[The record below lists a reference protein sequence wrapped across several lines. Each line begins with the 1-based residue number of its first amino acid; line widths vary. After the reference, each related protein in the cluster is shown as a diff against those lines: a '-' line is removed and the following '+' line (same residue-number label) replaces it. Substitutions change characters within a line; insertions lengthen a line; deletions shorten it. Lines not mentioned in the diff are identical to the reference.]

1 MKLIKQ
7 FIDFFLLSGTEKEIE
22 SNEIVHENIL
32 RFRYLTLISIP
43 VNVVVVALFGLKV
56 GNIFGPIPNWDKE
69 ILILNILIRSLFI
82 IFSIVITWYS
92 FRLPKSFKMVKIYF
106 KIMLVMLLLGAAII
120 VETDETDSVINRYL
134 VICFALGLVVL
145 MRPLLSML
153 YYFSAYFIYYKL
165 SIVIINPAMPNP
177 IQFDHLNATVI
188 CLLISFVLWNAA
200 LNRIKQKRLMVQTTT
215 RLELATRA
223 GGIGIWEYDIVN
235 NNLIWD
241 NQLFEL
247 FGIGENEIRDAAKV
261 WLNRVHPQ
269 DLQRVEAETKLAILG
284 EKEYDTEY
292 RIVWPDGSIH
302 YLMALATVIRDV
314 TGRPT
319 HMIGTNWDITKRK
332 QAEEHIIKL
341 AKGIE
346 QSPASIF
353 ITDTSG
359 NIEFVNPKFCE
370 LSGFTMEEAIGNN
383 SSILKSGQ
391 TTQAYYENLWTTIQ
405 SGKEWHGEFY
415 NKKKNGEFYWE
426 RASISPII
434 NAKGEITNFIAVKED
449 ITKEK
454 RNEEALVKAK
464 QEADAANKAK
474 STFLANMSHEI
485 RTPLNAI
492 IGFSQLM
499 DREKLLTGQSKEYA
513 SSINRAGEHL
523 LRLINDILE
532 LSKVEAGKVVLK
544 PINFDLNTLLN
555 DLNVIFMEQVKS
567 KNLSLTFETAPEV
580 PRYVVADEGKLL
592 QIFINLIGNAVKFT
606 DKGGIV
612 VRTKVDPINGVK
624 NRLIVEIED
633 TGLGIAQDEMDK
645 VFKTFE
651 QTSSGIKQG
660 SGTGLGLALCREL
673 TILMG
678 GNIDVASEVGKGSVF
693 TFHVVIKGGDVV
705 GVKTKTAKRVVG
717 MAKGQKAVQ
726 VLVVDDKEENLKVA
740 VNFLQLA
747 GFETVEATNGKDA
760 IAKFEESNPD
770 LILMDFRM
778 PVMDGYEA
786 VQRIRS
792 TEKGKLVPI
801 VAISASM
808 FDGEEIKIKMLDL
821 QGFIHKPFREDEF
834 YGTIGKVLGIQ
845 YIFEEETTLPPTDY
859 LYDEDTA
866 SVDISKL
873 PEGIQLNLRKAAE
886 MADSDL
892 MVEILNS
899 NIIVNQELA
908 DHLMRVANNFEW
920 DYLHRILKNT

>member
-1 MKLIKQ
+1 M
-7 FIDFFLLSGTEKEIE
+7 
-22 SNEIVHENIL
+22 
-32 RFRYLTLISIP
+32 
-43 VNVVVVALFGLKV
+43 
-56 GNIFGPIPNWDKE
+56 
-69 ILILNILIRSLFI
+69 
-82 IFSIVITWYS
+82 
-92 FRLPKSFKMVKIYF
+92 
-106 KIMLVMLLLGAAII
+106 
-120 VETDETDSVINRYL
+120 
-134 VICFALGLVVL
+134 
-145 MRPLLSML
+145 
-153 YYFSAYFIYYKL
+153 
-165 SIVIINPAMPNP
+165 
-177 IQFDHLNATVI
+177 
-188 CLLISFVLWNAA
+188 
-200 LNRIKQKRLMVQTTT
+200 
-215 RLELATRA
+215 
-223 GGIGIWEYDIVN
+223 
-235 NNLIWD
+235 
-241 NQLFEL
+241 
-247 FGIGENEIRDAAKV
+247 
-261 WLNRVHPQ
+261 
-269 DLQRVEAETKLAILG
+269 AILG

-302 YLMALATVIRDV
+302 NLMALATVIRDGA
-314 TGRPT
+314 GRPT
-319 HMIGTNWDITKRK
+319 HMIGTNWDITK
-332 QAEEHIIKL
+332 E
-341 AKGIE
+341 
-346 QSPASIF
+346 
-353 ITDTSG
+353 
-359 NIEFVNPKFCE
+359 
-370 LSGFTMEEAIGNN
+370 
-383 SSILKSGQ
+383 
-391 TTQAYYENLWTTIQ
+391 
-405 SGKEWHGEFY
+405 
-415 NKKKNGEFYWE
+415 KK
-426 RASISPII
+426 
-434 NAKGEITNFIAVKED
+434 
-449 ITKEK
+449 
-454 RNEEALVKAK
+454 NEEALVKSK

-499 DREKLLTGQSKEYA
+499 DRNKHLTGELKEYA
-513 SSINRAGEHL
+513 SSISRAGEHL
-523 LRLINDILE
+523 LLLINDILE

-544 PINFDLNTLLN
+544 PSNFDLHTLLD
-555 DLNVIFMEQVKS
+555 DLDVIFKDRIQS
-567 KNLSLTFETAPEV
+567 KHLSLTFETAPEV
-580 PRYVVADEGKLL
+580 PRYVVADEGKML
-592 QIFINLIGNAVKFT
+592 QVFINLIGNAVKFT
-606 DKGGIV
+606 DQGGIV
-612 VRTKVDPINGVK
+612 VRTKVEQFNGETTH
-624 NRLIVEIED
+624 LIVEVQD
-633 TGLGIAQDEMDK
+633 TGSGIAQDEMDK

-678 GNIDVASEVGKGSVF
+678 GNIAVASEVGKGSVF

-717 MAKGQKAVQ
+717 MAKGQKAVL

-740 VNFLQLA
+740 VDFLRLA
-747 GFETVEATNGKDA
+747 GFETAEATNGKDA

-792 TEKGKLVPI
+792 TEMGKLVPI

-845 YIFEEETTLPPTDY
+845 YFFEEETTLTPTDY

-908 DHLMRVANNFEW
+908 NHLMRVANNFEW